1 MLGDALNSVTQLFV
15 SHSESGVYV
24 AGGRLFGVVA

>member
-1 MLGDALNSVTQLFV
+1 MSASPSFFV

>member
-1 MLGDALNSVTQLFV
+1 VTHIERVTQLFV